1 MGITGFGPPL
11 MRRWRRQP
19 GSEPDDEFI
28 ARCLELWDRGMDTKD
43 IADVV
48 WQDECVAER
57 AVRLGRE
64 RRRAREEQE

>member
-11 MRRWRRQP
+11 MRRWRMQP

-28 ARCLELWDRGMDTKD
+28 RRCLEMWDRGLDTKD
-43 IADVV
+43 IADAV

-64 RRRAREEQE
+64 RRRAREERE